1 MGSQN
6 RPETGRDSAALP
18 GAAALAGG
26 AATVIVVDDDPVVR
40 RSVARLVRA
49 VGYDVQTFATPQ
61 QFLEH
66 PLPAGPSCVV
76 LDICMDGMTGLEVQE
91 RLGCGDRQIPVIFLS
106 GHGTIPTAAHGFKHG
121 AQDFLEKPVR
131 PAELLD
137 AVRRAIDSDRGRA
150 AGRAELHDIRT
161 RFAGLTPREQEV
173 MRLVVSGRLNKQAAA
188 ELAISEKTIK
198 VHRAR
203 VMEKMR
209 AESLAAL
216 VLMAERVHLT
226 PPPAEMVVEAAPTW
240 IY

>member
-1 MGSQN
+1 M
-6 RPETGRDSAALP
+6 RPLNGMEIGRDSAAP
-18 GAAALAGG
+18 AGAATSGG

-49 VGYDVQTFATPQ
+49 AGYDVRTFAAPQ
-61 QFLEH
+61 EFLRQQ
-66 PLPAGPSCVV
+66 LPAGPSCVV
-76 LDICMDGMTGLEVQE
+76 LDMCMDEMTGLEVQE
-91 RLGCGDRQIPVIFLS
+91 RLASGDRQIPVIFLS
-106 GHGTIPTAAHGFKHG
+106 GHGTIPIAAQGFKHG

-137 AVRRAIDSDRGRA
+137 AVRRAVDSDRSRGAERV
-150 AGRAELHDIRT
+150 ELHDIRT
-161 RFAGLTPREQEV
+161 RFAALTPREQEV
-173 MRLVVSGRLNKQAAA
+173 MRLVVSGRLNKQAAS

-216 VLMAERVHLT
+216 VLMAERVNLT
-226 PPPAEMVVEAAPTW
+226 PAPAEMVAEAAPTW